1 MKGNSNCCDKKIVLG
16 ACLECGEPTKP
27 NKYDCDICK
36 DTGEVSSPHRDS
48 DGNWSDTDTRKCECK
63 Y

>member
-1 MKGNSNCCDKKIVLG
+1 METKEKVEKNIDEKT
-16 ACLECGEPTKP
+16 ECELCEG
-27 NKYDCDICK
+27 
-36 DTGEVSSPHRDS
+36 TGEVSSPYRDS

>member
-1 MKGNSNCCDKKIVLG
+1 MKGFSKCCDASIKDG
-16 ACLECGEPTKP
+16 FCFDCGEHAEPYKF
-27 NKYDCDICK
+27 DCEECQ
-36 DTGEVSSPHRDS
+36 DTGEVSSPYRDS